1 MRFLTKIMYSFIW
14 DYVPPLYI
22 PFYENLVS
30 QNIQSQ
36 FSPESKINSIRP
48 LVPEILHSEVKKC
61 HFWLKFTKRGR
72 KIRSQSVE
80 NQRFFYTLKAYLTSG
95 EAKGEAAIS

>member
-61 HFWLKFTKRGR
+61 YFGSN
-72 KIRSQSVE
+72 SQ
-80 NQRFFYTLKAYLTSG
+80 KG
-95 EAKGEAAIS
+95 GAKLDPKV